1 MLYAIAFI
9 LSAIICGLIIYLNNH
24 NILRLTREEDLAAV
38 QASHSRATPRLGGVG
53 IISALFVSLL
63 LSSDPTAAHYLVILA
78 ASGLLGVVSLL
89 EDVGKPMSP
98 RVRLIAAAISALVG
112 ILLSGYVIARTD
124 EIVTTALLEAIW
136 PVSALLTVF
145 IVSGLSN
152 AFNLIDGMNGL
163 CSSATIISAG
173 ALGIIAQNA
182 GLNGHA
188 DVLLLL
194 CMAVFGFMIFNFPRG
209 HLFLGDMGAYLI
221 GFITAWAGI
230 SIIVEAPGVSPWA
243 ILLCVFW
250 PVADTALA
258 IYRRRHKKMA
268 ADQPDRLHF
277 HQLLMRAIEINW
289 LSRKMRYVANPL
301 TTILITPLMAAPA
314 LSGTVL
320 YDKPIFAFLAFIL
333 FGVLFFSTYQIGI
346 RRASKRRLPRV
357 LGPALK
363 SHPLHRDRKLEIQ
376 DA

>member
-9 LSAIICGLIIYLNNH
+9 LSAIICGLIIYLNNN

-38 QASHSRATPRLGGVG
+38 QASHLRATPRLGGIG
-53 IISALFVSLL
+53 IVAALFVSLL
-63 LSSDPTAAHYLVILA
+63 VSSNATAVHYLVILA

-89 EDVGKPMSP
+89 EDVGRPMSP

-182 GLNGHA
+182 GLDGHA
-188 DVLLLL
+188 DVLLLM

-221 GFITAWAGI
+221 GFVIAWAGI
-230 SIIVEAPGVSPWA
+230 SIIVEAPEVSPWA

-258 IYRRRHKKMA
+258 IYRRRLKNMA

-289 LSRKMRYVANPL
+289 LSRRMRYVANPL
-301 TTILITPLMAAPA
+301 TTILIVPLMAAPA
-314 LSGTVL
+314 LIGVVF
-320 YDKPIFAFLAFIL
+320 YDQPIFAFLS
-333 FGVLFFSTYQIGI
+333 VLFFGALFFGTYQIGI

>member
-9 LSAIICGLIIYLNNH
+9 LSATICGLIIYLNNN

-38 QASHSRATPRLGGVG
+38 QASHLRATPRLGGLG
-53 IISALFVSLL
+53 IFAALFVSLL
-63 LSSDPTAAHYLVILA
+63 ISADATAAHYLVILS
-78 ASGLLGVVSLL
+78 ASGLLAVVSLL
-89 EDVGKPMSP
+89 EDIGKPMSP
-98 RVRLIAAAISALVG
+98 RVRLIAAAISALTG
-112 ILLSGYVIARTD
+112 ILLSGFVIARTD
-124 EIVTTALLEAIW
+124 EIITTAILEAVW
-136 PVSALLTVF
+136 PLSLLLTVF

-182 GLNGHA
+182 GLDGHA
-188 DVLLLL
+188 DVLVMLS
-194 CMAVFGFMIFNFPRG
+194 MAVFGFMIFNFPRG

-221 GFITAWAGI
+221 GFIIAWAGI
-230 SIIVEAPGVSPWA
+230 SIIVEAPGVSPWS

-258 IYRRRHKKMA
+258 IYRRRLKKMA

-289 LSRKMRYVANPL
+289 LSRRMRYVANPL
-301 TTILITPLMAAPA
+301 TTILIAPLMAAPA
-314 LSGTVL
+314 LIGVAF
-320 YDKPIFAFLAFIL
+320 YDQPIFAFLS
-333 FGVLFFSTYQIGI
+333 VLFFGALFFGTYQIGI

-363 SHPLHRDRKLEIQ
+363 SHPLHRDRKLEVQ